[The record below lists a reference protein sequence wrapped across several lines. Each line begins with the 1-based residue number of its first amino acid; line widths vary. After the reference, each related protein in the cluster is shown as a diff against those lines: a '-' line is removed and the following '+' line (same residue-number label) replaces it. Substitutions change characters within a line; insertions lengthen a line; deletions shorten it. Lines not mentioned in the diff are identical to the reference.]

1 MPHGK
6 KTLRSKIWA
15 RRRIWVSAV
24 CLVALIAAAAI
35 AFALYR
41 AEPILRSTVIQT
53 LSARFKSKVELEA
66 FHVSFFKGFQVS
78 GEGLR
83 IFGDAD
89 PNNHE
94 PGVQP
99 ILEVAQFRFSMR
111 VAEFLRS
118 PMRVDTVY
126 LRGMKLNLPPREQR
140 ADMRTM
146 QTQSGKIRVIV
157 DNFICDDAHL
167 IINTLRPGKL
177 PIEFDIASLKMTR
190 TGEGKPL
197 RFEAKLTNPKPVGQ
211 IFSSGD
217 FGPWQPDNPRETPL
231 RGNYSFTRAD
241 LSTIKGLGG
250 ILSSTGKYSGVL
262 EEITVEGMT
271 DTPDFRLAMCK
282 RRVPLHTEFHAV
294 VDGTSGDTFLQPVRA
309 RILTSWVVARGSVVK
324 QKNPEGHRVKLDVTI
339 ENGKID
345 DLLKLAVQS
354 DPMMTGFVHLKTS
367 FDLQPGTDDVA
378 NRLKLAG
385 DFTVSDADFT
395 DDTIQN
401 KINTLSLRSRGKAKL
416 AKAATPESSLSDLDG
431 SFSLAEGNMAF
442 SQLHFE
448 VPGTVVSLSG
458 NYNMDGSQFDF
469 RGTARMDAKLSHM
482 VTGWKA
488 LLLKPV
494 DPFFSKN
501 GAGTELPIKI
511 TGNKAE
517 PHFAL
522 DFHRKP
528 DSKNREADSQ
538 AANSD
543 DKTKATE
550 ALNKPR

>member
-1 MPHGK
+1 MSESK

-15 RRRIWVSAV
+15 RRRIWISAV
-24 CLVALIAAAAI
+24 CLIALVIAAAI
-35 AFALYR
+35 GIALYR

-53 LSARFKSKVELEA
+53 LSARFKSKVELEG

-94 PGVQP
+94 PGMQP

-111 VAEFLRS
+111 IAEFLRS

-146 QTQSGKIRVIV
+146 QTHGGRIRIIV

-167 IINTLRPGKL
+167 VINTLRPGKL
-177 PIEFDIASLKMTR
+177 PIDFDIASLKMTR

-211 IFSSGD
+211 ILSSGD

-231 RGNYSFTRAD
+231 RGSYSFTQAD

-250 ILSSTGKYSGVL
+250 MLSSTGKYGGVL
-262 EEITVEGMT
+262 EEITVDGVT
-271 DTPDFRLAMCK
+271 DTPDFSLAMCK
-282 RRVPLHTEFHAV
+282 RRVPLHTQFHAV

-324 QKNPEGHRVKLDVTI
+324 QKNPQGHRVKLDVTI
-339 ENGKID
+339 ESGKID

-354 DPMMTGFVHLKTS
+354 DPMMTGFLHLKTS
-367 FDLQPGTDDVA
+367 FDLQPGTHDVA

-385 DFTVSDADFT
+385 DFTISDADFT

-401 KINTLSLRSRGKAKL
+401 KINALSLRSRGKAKL

-431 SFSLAEGNMAF
+431 SFNLAEGNMAF
-442 SQLHFE
+442 SQLHFQ
-448 VPGTVVSLSG
+448 VPGTVVSLTG

-469 RGTARMDAKLSHM
+469 HGTARMDAKLSHM

-488 LLLKPV
+488 LVLKPV

-511 TGNKAE
+511 TGSKSD
-517 PHFAL
+517 PHFGL

-528 DSKNREADSQ
+528 DSKNREAGSQ
-538 AANSD
+538 EANSD
-543 DKTKATE
+543 DKSNRAE
-550 ALNKPR
+550 AINKPR